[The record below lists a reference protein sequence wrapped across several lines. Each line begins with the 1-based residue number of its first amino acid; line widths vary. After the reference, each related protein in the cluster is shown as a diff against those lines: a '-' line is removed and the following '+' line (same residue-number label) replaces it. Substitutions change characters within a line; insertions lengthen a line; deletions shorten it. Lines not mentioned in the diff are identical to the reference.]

1 MTARQNAP
9 ARPGWLSVAQLP
21 NLISA
26 LRILLVVPTVASLLR
41 GDYALAIALVAV
53 AGFSDG
59 LDGFLAKHF
68 GWQSRLGGVLDPLAD
83 KLLFVSVFLALAWTG
98 LAPLW
103 LAGVVLGRDLVIVSG
118 ALAYNLLIGPLQPEP
133 SIVSK
138 VNTATQLLFVLL
150 TLLKQIAA
158 WIPGGIIMTLGAGV
172 LVTCCVS
179 GLDYVMRWSRKAM
192 LDRA

>member
-26 LRILLVVPTVASLLR
+26 LRILLVVPTVTSLLR

>member
-9 ARPGWLSVAQLP
+9 ARPGWLSVAQIP
-21 NLISA
+21 NLISV
-26 LRILLVVPTVASLLR
+26 LRILLVVPTVGALLR
-41 GDYALAIALVAV
+41 ADYVLAIGLVAL

-83 KLLFVSVFLALAWTG
+83 KLLFVSVFATLAWTG

-103 LAGVVLGRDLVIVSG
+103 LAAVVLGRDLVIVCG
-118 ALAYNLLIGPLQPEP
+118 AMAYNALIGPLQPEP

-138 VNTATQLLFVLL
+138 VNTGTQLLFVLGAM
-150 TLLKQIAA
+150 LKQIAE
-158 WIPGGIIMTLGAGV
+158 WIPSGILTALGAGV
-172 LVTCCVS
+172 LVTCSVS
-179 GLDYVMRWSRKAM
+179 GLDYVMRWSRKAAA
-192 LDRA
+192 DRD